1 MARKKLPP
9 ELKAKNHTFKLYDW
23 EVEKVK
29 EYIKQMRLKIAL
41 KSQPV
46 RVEKAISEIPINI
59 EVREVER

>member
-29 EYIKQMRLKIAL
+29 EYIKC
-41 KSQPV
+41 V
-46 RVEKAISEIPINI
+46 RASKKFYILDAFLDNRIKGVKNE
-59 EVREVER
+59 